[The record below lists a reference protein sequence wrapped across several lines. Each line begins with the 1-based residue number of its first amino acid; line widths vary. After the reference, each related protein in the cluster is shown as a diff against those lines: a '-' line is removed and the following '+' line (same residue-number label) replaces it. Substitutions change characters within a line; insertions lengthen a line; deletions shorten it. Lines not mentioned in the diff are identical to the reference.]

1 MTQIKDL
8 KDNKKPLTLK
18 DKIGWGI
25 AAGGLALSIG
35 GIFTGIGID
44 VYNSIKNENASK
56 VYKMESK
63 LSKLKNELSNYQ
75 NEYSKRKDLVDK
87 MEVEYITLKQP
98 TIEEIKDYK
107 TIGNLT
113 KYIIPGS
120 FFGIPITILGLAYII
135 KNSER
140 NKEVE
145 KCENH

>member
-18 DKIGWGI
+18 DKIGLGI
-25 AAGGLALSIG
+25 AVGGLALSIG

-63 LSKLKNELSNYQ
+63 LSRLKNGLFNYQ

-120 FFGIPITILGLAYII
+120 LIGIPITILGFIYIL
-135 KNSER
+135 KNS
-140 NKEVE
+140 NDILPK
-145 KCENH
+145 

>member
-56 VYKMESK
+56 VYKMESE
-63 LSKLKNELSNYQ
+63 LPDLKKVLLNYQ
-75 NEYSKRKDLVDK
+75 NEYSKQKDLVDK
-87 MEVEYITLKQP
+87 MEVEYLTLKQP
-98 TIEEIKDYK
+98 TIEEIEDYK
-107 TIGNLT
+107 TIENLIT
-113 KYIIPGS
+113 YILTGS
-120 FFGIPITILGLAYII
+120 LIGMPITIGGFIYIL
-135 KNSER
+135 KNS
-140 NKEVE
+140 NKKE
-145 KCENH
+145 